1 MTPESTTRYDRLRDV
16 LRGYGS
22 VLVAYSGGVDSAL
35 VLQVASETLG
45 NRALGVL
52 GVSPSVAPE
61 DIAIARATAKTIN
74 ARLRELP
81 TAEFENEAYARN
93 PVNRCYF
100 CKSELYTK
108 LTNLAAV
115 EGFAV
120 VADGFHLDDLGD
132 IRPGQQAGRERNI
145 RSPLA
150 EAGFRKTD
158 VRELAKALGVPV
170 WDRPAAPC
178 LSSRVQF
185 GIRVTPEVT
194 AAVAQAERL
203 VRAAVPATRDLRV
216 RHLQGHAAR
225 IEVDAGCVAGAE
237 AALPGL
243 TGPFRELG
251 YTSVTV
257 SAYRTGGAN
266 VRPLAAV
273 S

>member
-1 MTPESTTRYDRLRDV
+1 MNRIETLHDRLRAT
-16 LRGYGS
+16 LRGYGR

-35 VLQVASETLG
+35 VLKVAADLDAS
-45 NRALGVL
+45 RALGVL

-61 DIAIARATAKTIN
+61 DVEIARSTAQAIG
-74 ARLRELP
+74 AAMRELP
-81 TAEFENEAYARN
+81 TSEFDNESYASN

-108 LTNLAAV
+108 LSALAAA
-115 EGFAV
+115 EGFDV
-120 VADGFHLDDLGD
+120 VADGFQLDDLGD
-132 IRPGQQAGRERNI
+132 VRPGQQAGKERRI

-150 EAGFRKTD
+150 ESGFRKAD
-158 VRELAKALGVPV
+158 VRDLARALGVPV

-185 GIRVTPEVT
+185 GVRVTAEVT

-203 VRAAVPATRDLRV
+203 VRAAVPLTRDLRV
-216 RHLQGHAAR
+216 RHLAGNAAR
-225 IEVDAGCVAGAE
+225 IEVDADRVPEAQ

-243 TGPFRELG
+243 TTAFCDLG
-251 YTSVTV
+251 YATVTV

-266 VRPLAAV
+266 APLPAEVA
-273 S
+273 

>member
-1 MTPESTTRYDRLRDV
+1 MTPDLASKSGRLRDL

-22 VLVAYSGGVDSAL
+22 VMVAYSGGVDSAL
-35 VLQVASETLG
+35 VLKVATEVLG
-45 NRALGVL
+45 EQALGVL

-61 DIAIARATAKTIN
+61 DIAIARSTATTIG
-74 ARLRELP
+74 ARIRELP
-81 TAEFENEAYARN
+81 TAEFENEAYASN

-108 LTNLAAV
+108 LTSLAAT

-120 VADGFHLDDLGD
+120 VADGFQLDDLGD
-132 IRPGQQAGRERNI
+132 IRPGQQAGREKMI

-150 EAGFRKTD
+150 EAGFRKSD

-185 GIRVTPEVT
+185 GVRVTQEVT
-194 AAVAQAERL
+194 AAVAHAERL

-216 RHLQGHAAR
+216 RHLAGNAAR
-225 IEVDAGCVAGAE
+225 IEVDVACVASAQ
-237 AALPGL
+237 AALPVL
-243 TGPFRELG
+243 IPQFESLG
-251 YTSVTV
+251 YATVTV

-266 VRPLAAV
+266 APVPAGVA
-273 S
+273 

>member
-1 MTPESTTRYDRLRDV
+1 MTPALAIQSDRLRDL

-35 VLQVASETLG
+35 VLKVATDVLG
-45 NRALGVL
+45 GKALGVL
-52 GVSPSVAPE
+52 GVSASVAPE
-61 DIAIARATAKTIN
+61 DIGIARSTAATIGAT
-74 ARLRELP
+74 LRELP
-81 TAEFENEAYARN
+81 TAEFADEQYASN

-108 LTNLAAV
+108 LAALAER
-115 EGFAV
+115 EGYAV
-120 VADGFHLDDLGD
+120 VADGFQLDDLGD
-132 IRPGQQAGRERNI
+132 IRPGQQAGQERKI

-150 EAGFRKTD
+150 ESGFRKAD
-158 VRELAKALGVPV
+158 VRDLARSLGVPV

-185 GIRVTPEVT
+185 GVRVTAEVT

-216 RHLQGHAAR
+216 RHLAGNAAR
-225 IEVDAGCVAGAE
+225 IEVDAGCLPQAQ

-243 TGPFRELG
+243 ASAFTDLG
-251 YTSVTV
+251 YATVTV
-257 SAYRTGGAN
+257 SAYKTGGAN
-266 VRPLAAV
+266 APAV
-273 S
+273 VS